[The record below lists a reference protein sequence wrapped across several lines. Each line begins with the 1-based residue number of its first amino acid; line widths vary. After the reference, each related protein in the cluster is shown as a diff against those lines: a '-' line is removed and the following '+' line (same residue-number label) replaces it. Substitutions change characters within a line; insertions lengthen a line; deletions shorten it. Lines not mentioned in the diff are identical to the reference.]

1 MSTVATR
8 PAAAAPIRV
17 TTGLYDRADQQHLT
31 AVDQAQAVLAWHTG
45 LDIQATRPANGR
57 VQLVIKGRV
66 IAHQFPEMAVAV
78 LCQQTR
84 KAAINLVKLHYGI
97 DL

>member
-8 PAAAAPIRV
+8 PATVTV

-57 VQLVIKGRV
+57 VQLVIKGKV
-66 IAHQFPEMAVAV
+66 ITHQFPEMAVAV

-84 KAAINLVKLHYGI
+84 KAAINLVKLHYGV

>member
-8 PAAAAPIRV
+8 PATITV

-57 VQLVIKGRV
+57 VQLVIKGKV
-66 IAHQFPEMAVAV
+66 ITHQFPEMAVAV